1 MSDPDDKTLI
11 QCVKQLRKVDDLK
24 RCHGFLSMVTDGYK
38 VTRVTSLHY
47 QVQKPNAHPYNVTF
61 DKRGLKPSCD
71 CPARK
76 ECKHIQFLYFLG
88 EVLPQLPTGV

>member
-1 MSDPDDKTLI
+1 MSDPDDKTI
-11 QCVKQLRKVDDLK
+11 IKCVKSIRQLDAESVSQ
-24 RCHGFLSMVTDGYK
+24 FLQMVTGGYK

-47 QVQKPNAHPYNVTF
+47 QVQKPNAQPYNVTF

-76 ECKHIQFLYFLG
+76 QCKHIGLLYFLG
-88 EVLPQLPTGV
+88 DLMPQLPTGQ